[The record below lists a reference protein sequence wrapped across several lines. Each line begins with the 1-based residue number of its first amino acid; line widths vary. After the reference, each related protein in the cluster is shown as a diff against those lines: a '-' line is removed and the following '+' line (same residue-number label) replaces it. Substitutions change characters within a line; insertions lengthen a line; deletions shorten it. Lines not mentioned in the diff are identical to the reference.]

1 MAIDDLD
8 DFLDLDMGAVPV
20 IAGAVTGLGY
30 LDLNSEIIFDGGVTV
45 IDYLLTAKTDLF
57 GGLDYG
63 NPITVDGQT
72 YKVEMQPQRFNDG
85 AFCKIPL
92 ARTTAISIPLI
103 SRLLRTGSGQ
113 LLTTGSGRSL
123 QTQPS

>member
-1 MAIDDLD
+1 MAFDDLD

-30 LDLNSEIIFDGGVTV
+30 LDLNSEIIFDGDVTV

-57 GGLDYG
+57 GSLNYG
-63 NPITVDGQT
+63 SPVTVDGQT

-92 ARTTAISIPLI
+92 ARTATVSIPLV
-103 SRLLRTGSGQ
+103 SRFLRTGSGQ
-113 LLTTGSGRSL
+113 LLVTGSGRSL

>member
-1 MAIDDLD
+1 MAFDDLD

-30 LDLNSEIIFDGGVTV
+30 LDLNSEIIFDGGVTS

-57 GGLDYG
+57 GSLNYG
-63 NPITVDGQT
+63 SPITVGGQT

-92 ARTTAISIPLI
+92 ARTTAIAIPLV

-113 LLTTGSGRSL
+113 LLVTGSGRSL

>member
-1 MAIDDLD
+1 MAFDDLD

-30 LDLNSEIIFDGGVTV
+30 LDLNSEIIFDGGVTI
-45 IDYLLTAKTDLF
+45 IDYLLTAQTNLF
-57 GGLDYG
+57 GNLSYG
-63 NPITVDGQT
+63 TAISVDGQA

-92 ARTTAISIPLI
+92 ARTTAIAIPLV

-113 LLTTGSGRSL
+113 LLVTGSGRSL

>member
-1 MAIDDLD
+1 
-8 DFLDLDMGAVPV
+8 
-20 IAGAVTGLGY
+20 
-30 LDLNSEIIFDGGVTV
+30 LNSEIILDGDGTV

-57 GGLDYG
+57 GSLNYG
-63 NPITVDGQT
+63 SPVTVDGQT

-92 ARTTAISIPLI
+92 ARITAIAIPLV

-113 LLTTGSGRSL
+113 LLVTGSGRSL

>member
-1 MAIDDLD
+1 MAFDDLD

-30 LDLNSEIIFDGGVTV
+30 LDLNSEIIFDDGATV
-45 IDYLLTAKTDLF
+45 IDYFLTAKTDLF
-57 GGLDYG
+57 GGLNYG
-63 NPITVDGQT
+63 SAITVNGQSF
-72 YKVEMQPQRFNDG
+72 KVKMQPLPFDDG
-85 AFCKIPL
+85 GFCKIPL
-92 ARTTAISIPLI
+92 VKISTVIAPLV

-113 LLTTGSGRSL
+113 LLVTGSGRSL